1 MELKELS
8 SEQLTEIYDQYMV
21 IDFPQDELK
30 PLERIL
36 YMLRTGLSCAYGIYE
51 GRELR
56 GYATFIVPDG
66 LQYGLLD
73 YLAVIREY
81 RGTGV
86 CTRLLDQGCLAWPTA
101 FCCMIF
107 AAFPMPQRR
116 SGTWT
121 TSIARC
127 SPSITMSRMWTCGR
141 SRNRSVSGRQSAQGR
156 YGLLRG
162 QLLYKMVNCLRL
174 SWTTARRTGTF
185 YQEEARTVR

>member
-36 YMLRTGLSCAYGIYE
+36 YMLRTGLSCAYGIYK

-86 CTRLLDQGCLAWPTA
+86 CTRLLDQGCLA
-101 FCCMIF
+101 
-107 AAFPMPQRR
+107 
-116 SGTWT
+116 
-121 TSIARC
+121 
-127 SPSITMSRMWTCGR
+127 
-141 SRNRSVSGRQSAQGR
+141 
-156 YGLLRG
+156 
-162 QLLYKMVNCLRL
+162 
-174 SWTTARRTGTF
+174 
-185 YQEEARTVR
+185 